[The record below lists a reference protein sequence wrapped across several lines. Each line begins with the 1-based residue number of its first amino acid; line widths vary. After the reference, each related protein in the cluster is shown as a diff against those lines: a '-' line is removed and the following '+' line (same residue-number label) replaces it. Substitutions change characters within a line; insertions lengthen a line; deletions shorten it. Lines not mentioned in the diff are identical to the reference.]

1 MIVMKKYTSALR
13 ATWPPRSGGR
23 FFSGAWQQKE
33 ASLPGPFSS
42 QLGRPSRLVNAVTA
56 FIFKSN
62 HQIVD
67 EAKWP
72 TGVFRKKKPADLS
85 ARELSAG

>member
-1 MIVMKKYTSALR
+1 ML
-13 ATWPPRSGGR
+13 GGVR
-23 FFSGAWQQKE
+23 GRGLVAPSYSISDAWQQKE

-42 QLGRPSRLVNAVTA
+42 QQGRPSRLVNAVTA

-72 TGVFRKKKPADLS
+72 TGVFRK
-85 ARELSAG
+85 